1 MILNDQFNLCL
12 EGKGVG
18 KKKSDMQHWFNY
30 DTMLIII
37 RVNVSIHLYKLAY
50 LQAETMV

>member
-18 KKKSDMQHWFNY
+18 KKSLTCNIG
-30 DTMLIII
+30 LIM
-37 RVNVSIHLYKLAY
+37 
-50 LQAETMV
+50 TPCW